1 MGKHLSLESID
12 QSQDIQTWLTQFSV
26 DDRLTVKSM
35 LSRLEFIS
43 RKEYSVWLTKAL
55 SLYSDLNHVAIY
67 SVRKFREEEKC
78 LWQEDGKT
86 QPRPASTQGSE
97 DFVSSIISNANRQH
111 DNCFLDNPSLPDLRK
126 YRVRDIILVD
136 DSIGSGKRISDFIR
150 MMTNSKTFLS
160 WWSFGF
166 IMFHIVSY
174 ARTIQ
179 SERFIQTHLVGSD
192 HGKRKYRVSSKLEF
206 NSYVVYDVENKQGRW
221 GDNSQ
226 SIQSLCISNK
236 KIEKRFRQGFGEVMG
251 NIIFYHSVPNNVP
264 GILFQRS
271 DKWRPLF
278 PGRVLPEWLIT
289 LLENQDSLSQ
299 SVGVITR
306 SFPLSNDLIRLLQLV
321 KTGVRKEK
329 SLAYQLECDIQIVQR
344 LINSA
349 LSLGLII
356 PNIRLTKAGKDLLLA
371 RKKYSIY
378 KERYNYSLYIPQSWC
393 VDQGPVQP
401 SDDTSI
407 ASKTDSVAVRL
418 MDGDDR
424 VSSLERTDAM
434 ATMSPIKDVTQH
446 PSWASEAPHPSWPH
460 GHNR

>member
-26 DDRLTVKSM
+26 DDILTVKSL

-356 PNIRLTKAGKDLLLA
+356 PQKRLTKAGKELLA
-371 RKKYSIY
+371 RKKHCIY
-378 KERYNYSLYIPQSWC
+378 KENYNYSLYIPQSWC
-393 VDQGPVQP
+393 VDQGAVQP

-407 ASKTDSVAVRL
+407 VSKTDSIAVRS
-418 MDGDDR
+418 MDGDDK
-424 VSSLERTDAM
+424 VLSLERTDAT